1 MPSDWA
7 TLEPLPLKR
16 QRVLDREHLAA
27 VSHSRKAARHKGRCH
42 LSNQKRRQA
51 AKERREAAAK
61 TAAKSA
67 ARYGR
72 YIDRVRAYWRGETDE
87 HPGLPA

>member
-1 MPSDWA
+1 MIDWNN
-7 TLEPLPLKR
+7 LEPLPRKR
-16 QRVLDREHLAA
+16 PDGLSREHLAA
-27 VSHSRKAARHKGRCH
+27 VSQTRKAAKHKGRCH

-51 AKERREAAAK
+51 AKEKREVAEK
-61 TAAKSA
+61 TAAKQA

-72 YIDRVRAYWRGETDE
+72 YIDRVRAYWRGETDQ